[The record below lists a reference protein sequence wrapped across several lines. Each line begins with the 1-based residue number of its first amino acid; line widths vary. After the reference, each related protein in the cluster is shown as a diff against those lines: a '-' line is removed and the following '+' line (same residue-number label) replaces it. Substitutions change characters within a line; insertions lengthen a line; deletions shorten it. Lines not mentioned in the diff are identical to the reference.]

1 MQDIYPLAPLQEGI
15 LFHHLLTTEGDPYLT
30 PTLLAFDTRE
40 RVDAFLDALRAVI
53 ARHDILR
60 TAVVWEALPEP
71 MQVVW
76 RDAPLVVEEVSL
88 DAVDGDVAEQ
98 LRLRFDPRRFRLDV
112 RQAPML
118 RGDRS
123 LMIRRRDDGW
133 CCSSRIILRWITP
146 HGT

>member
-15 LFHHLLTTEGDPYLT
+15 LFHHLMATEGDPYLT

-60 TAVVWEALPEP
+60 TAIVWEGLPEP

-88 DAVDGDVAEQ
+88 DAVAGDVAEQ
-98 LRLRFDPRRFRLDV
+98 LRRRFDPRKLPPRRPSGADAA
-112 RQAPML
+112 R
-118 RGDRS
+118 RS
-123 LMIRRRDDGW
+123 RSRRCRRDDG
-133 CCSSRIILRWITP
+133 CC
-146 HGT
+146 